1 MTQLTFPNTTVPSPG
16 FGYAPTCVSFPR
28 VGRLLMDSSAMSLSG
43 IYGPLSDDEGVAVL
57 KKAYEL
63 GSTFWD
69 TASVY
74 GVGHN
79 EKLIGRFLKENPGA
93 REKLFIGS
101 KCGWE
106 VGQ

>member
-1 MTQLTFPNTTVPSPG
+1 
-16 FGYAPTCVSFPR
+16 
-28 VGRLLMDSSAMSLSG
+28 MSLSG
-43 IYGPLSDDEGVAVL
+43 AWGPVDDEQGLKVL
-57 KKAYEL
+57 RRAFDL

-74 GVGHN
+74 GFGHN

-93 REKLFIGS
+93 RDKLFIAS

-106 VGQ
+106 VRRSDALWATLS